1 MASSSS
7 LPTAAASPPLLD
19 RSRVAAWW
27 HTIVFVIGMLMYGAL
42 QRHAASRVTGPHAR
56 SRVSLYLSTIV
67 FEFVL
72 LGYIW
77 FLGLRPAGKKLRDI
91 IGGKWARFSDF
102 LIDVGVALLFWM
114 VVATF
119 LIVFNLTF
127 GKNNSGMEALK
138 ALLPH
143 GPLEMVL
150 WVLLSCTAGFCEE
163 TVFRGYLQRQFFAL
177 TGMAPVAVIGQAL
190 IFGSVHLYQGV
201 KGAVGIACY
210 GVLFGILAI
219 SRNSLRPGMIQHAGQ
234 DTFSG
239 LIGSIL
245 EKHHYI

>member
-1 MASSSS
+1 MASS
-7 LPTAAASPPLLD
+7 PPNAPASPPLLD

-27 HTIVFVIGMLMYGAL
+27 HTIVFVIGMLVYGAL
-42 QRHAASRVTGPHAR
+42 QRHAASRLTGPHAR

-143 GPLEMVL
+143 GPFEMAL

-201 KGAVGIACY
+201 KGAIAIACY
-210 GVLFGILAI
+210 GALFGILAI

>member
-1 MASSSS
+1 MASS
-7 LPTAAASPPLLD
+7 PPIAPVAPPFLD
-19 RSRVAAWW
+19 RTPVAAWW
-27 HTIVFVIGMLMYGAL
+27 HTIVFVIFMLAYGGLERLTASKL
-42 QRHAASRVTGPHAR
+42 TGPNAHSRVR
-56 SRVSLYLSTIV
+56 LYLSTIV

-72 LGYIW
+72 LAYVW
-77 FLGLRPAGKKLRDI
+77 FLGLWPKGKKLRDL

-119 LIVFNLTF
+119 LVIFNLTF
-127 GKNNSGMEALK
+127 GKNDTGLGALK
-138 ALLPH
+138 ALLPK

-150 WVLLSCTAGFCEE
+150 WVVLSMTAGFCEE
-163 TVFRGYLQRQFFAL
+163 TVFRGYVLRQFYAL
-177 TGMAPVAVIGQAL
+177 TGMAPVAVVAQAL
-190 IFGSVHLYQGV
+190 LFGSVHLYQGV
-201 KGAVGIACY
+201 KGAIAIACY
-210 GVLFGILAI
+210 GALFGILAI